1 MKDSDV
7 FAVTILD
14 EVGGDEENE
23 LKADWD
29 DIGLALLCD
38 QQLWQATTLAYSASG
53 VVTHPFSAA
62 YMLLPATRTSE
73 QIWKWW
79 MMF

>member
-23 LKADWD
+23 LKAGWD
-29 DIGLALLCD
+29 DIG
-38 QQLWQATTLAYSASG
+38 
-53 VVTHPFSAA
+53 
-62 YMLLPATRTSE
+62 
-73 QIWKWW
+73 
-79 MMF
+79 